1 MALAV
6 KFSEDGFNFR
16 ISKTTLKTASTAT
29 LLSSSAAELKKVM
42 FRFCLALWQRL
53 SLRDNLR
60 DNPFLCGQTG
70 SDSPSPWRGYG
81 GPGVGHLGPG
91 PRCGTQYWGVLV
103 RQTLAL
109 RSSASKW
116 PACWPFPLFT
126 SVLEELSSWPSQTE
140 CLQMVSCERS
150 KNCYHRCYCE
160 F

>member
-42 FRFCLALWQRL
+42 FRFCLVLWQRL

-60 DNPFLCGQTG
+60 DKPFLCGQTG
-70 SDSPSPWRGYG
+70 SDSPSPWRGCG

-91 PRCGTQYWGVLV
+91 PRCGTQYWGALV
-103 RQTLAL
+103 RH
-109 RSSASKW
+109 RH
-116 PACWPFPLFT
+116 
-126 SVLEELSSWPSQTE
+126 WPSGLQPQNDLPAGPSRCSPQ
-140 CLQMVSCERS
+140 CLRNFQADLARLRVPTNGELWV
-150 KNCYHRCYCE
+150 
-160 F
+160 